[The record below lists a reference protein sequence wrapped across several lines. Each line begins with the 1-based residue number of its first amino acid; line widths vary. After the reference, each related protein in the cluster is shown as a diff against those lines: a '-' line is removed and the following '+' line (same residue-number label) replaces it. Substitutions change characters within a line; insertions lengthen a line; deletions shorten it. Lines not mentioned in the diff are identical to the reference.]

1 MPKEQPPSKSGPTT
15 PGIERGCAITNIRFR
30 LFPVRSPLLRES
42 KFFSFPQGTEMFHF
56 PWFAFTINGEYL
68 PLLTDGLPHSGIPGS
83 KVVCT
88 SPGLIAAYHALHRQL
103 SPRHPLY
110 ALNCLAT
117 KFLNCQRTFFRWEIS
132 ILSLFSIVK
141 CFLLISK
148 RKLSLPVEIIL
159 SNFFNNS
166 LRLISLHPSLT

>member
-1 MPKEQPPSKSGPTT
+1 
-15 PGIERGCAITNIRFR
+15 
-30 LFPVRSPLLRES
+30 
-42 KFFSFPQGTEMFHF
+42 
-56 PWFAFTINGEYL
+56 
-68 PLLTDGLPHSGIPGS
+68 
-83 KVVCT
+83 
-88 SPGLIAAYHALHRQL
+88 
-103 SPRHPLY
+103 
-110 ALNCLAT
+110 LAT